1 MVLCVERP
9 PDDATSAFTVAEGRR
24 TGLSRWDMQSP
35 LLDRP
40 FHGLRAPRPVADDV
54 ERTPAALEREAITRA
69 AYRFTAHMHDHE
81 FFSHSTAAVM
91 WGAPLPRLH
100 RTDVHVSVLSPHRAP
115 RGSGVRGHQL
125 AARSVV
131 LSCPIEHRIA
141 LTDPATT
148 WALLAAELR
157 HPYDLVAAADAIV
170 RVERM
175 PGSRSRLLR
184 PALATRADLEAAIPS
199 GRRGVVALREALDRV
214 RPGVASRMETW
225 MRLTIVDAGLPE
237 PVLDHDVYDALGRFL
252 GCLDAAYPELRV
264 GMEYEGDHHRTD
276 ERQWQRDIV
285 KHDDL
290 VRAGWRVIRVTR
302 SQLLNEPRAL
312 VARIH
317 EALRTAT

>member
-1 MVLCVERP
+1 MQPP
-9 PDDATSAFTVAEGRR
+9 PDDSNAAFTVAQGRR
-24 TGLSRWDMQSP
+24 NGLSRHDMDSP
-35 LLDRP
+35 VLDRP
-40 FHGLRAPRPVADDV
+40 FHGLRAPREVTDDV
-54 ERTPAALEREAITRA
+54 ERNPAALEREAITRA
-69 AYRFTAHMHDHE
+69 AYGFCAHMHVHE
-81 FFSHSTAAVM
+81 FFSHSTAAVV
-91 WGAPLPRLH
+91 WGVPLPRLH
-100 RTDVHVSVLSPHRAP
+100 STDVHVSVLPPHRAP
-115 RGSGVRGHQL
+115 RGSGVSGHQL
-125 AARSVV
+125 AAGGVV
-131 LSCPIEHRIA
+131 LACPIEHRIA
-141 LTDPATT
+141 VTDPATT

-175 PGSRSRLLR
+175 PGARSRLLR
-184 PALATRADLEAAIPS
+184 PALATRADLEAAIPR
-199 GRRGVVALREALDRV
+199 GRRGVVVLREALDRV

-302 SQLLNEPRAL
+302 SQLLDEPRAL
-312 VARIH
+312 VARIRD
-317 EALRTAT
+317 ALRAAS